1 MAEAPGWLTIAADS
15 ITIQILAQPGKS
27 KSGIIRSDPRG
38 LVVALHAP
46 PEGGRA
52 NDELIGLLSK
62 ALRVP
67 SSAIA
72 LIHGATSRAK
82 TVRVATAN
90 PPAVAAQIRALLPTP
105 D

>member
-1 MAEAPGWLTIAADS
+1 MAEAPGWLTTSADS

-27 KSGIIRSDPRG
+27 KAGIIRSDPRG
-38 LVVALHAP
+38 LVVALQAP

-52 NDELIGLLSK
+52 NEELIGLLSK

-67 SSAIA
+67 RSDVH
-72 LIHGATSRAK
+72 LIRGGTSRAK
-82 TVRVATAN
+82 TIRVTTSNAS
-90 PPAVAAQIRALLPTP
+90 AVAAQIRALLPAP